1 MKNAAGIA
9 CYIYEG
15 GSALARRNRKQM
27 MENVSRRKSATNYHD
42 SLPGWLRN
50 LEGDLPCLLRSKKM
64 PDIELWQMQ
73 QRKKRKEAAARQ
85 REIEKQRMEERRKKR
100 AEARKRRNK
109 RKGNKR
115 NGK

>member
-1 MKNAAGIA
+1 M
-9 CYIYEG
+9 
-15 GSALARRNRKQM
+15 ARRNRTQM
-27 MENVSRRKSATNYHD
+27 MEDASRRKSTTNYHD

-50 LEGDLPCLLRSKKM
+50 LEGEFTCLCRSKKM

-85 REIEKQRMEERRKKR
+85 KEIEKQRMEENRKKR